1 MINGFL
7 NVFFFFF
14 AKYSKQTHFLIKTS
28 FWTGANKAMNW
39 FMMFKIHELV
49 RRAYELV
56 QNQSGDSR
64 EHFVPVHKNLP
75 RRVFKFGKF
84 RASLYWENIM
94 SFFNRE
100 HNNQISSS
108 SSNPLINIHH
118 DWVIGAWTKGC
129 LLGWNSIEDSQGK
142 TRFLLQLQLKSF
154 GVQAFVYRFGH
165 KDWDRGNDLV
175 LATRSQSLQHF
186 EV

>member
-1 MINGFL
+1 
-7 NVFFFFF
+7 
-14 AKYSKQTHFLIKTS
+14 
-28 FWTGANKAMNW
+28 MNW
-39 FMMFKIHELV
+39 FMMFKINELV

-175 LATRSQSLQHF
+175 LATRSQLEDCDNESILCKIKLHLLHMF
-186 EV
+186 HMGDKTN